1 MITKTVYIK
10 YQRFSDIYQVTDYN
24 LFGFILIY
32 RCKVLMK

>member
-10 YQRFSDIYQVTDYN
+10 YESFGDTYKTTDYD

-32 RCKVLMK
+32 RCKVLIK